1 MSCRGKPGETEGIR
15 FTPVKVQ
22 RRGLDCR
29 PPAVAT
35 PICHVKCILPL
46 GYLRLFHGHVDSLT
60 GIDHVEGEL
69 DPVQSR
75 EHHAWHSAFLS
86 IHILFPSVRGRQLGA
101 DRERC
106 VAPFRSSDRCYH
118 LSGAIFLL
126 SRVSLTIRS
135 HPVSR
140 PRPCGCW
147 LQAVVDIDLPK
158 GCCKRMGETILCSQL
173 HVVVIHFRQVAVNP
187 EHLPPLA

>member
-46 GYLRLFHGHVDSLT
+46 GYLGLFHGHVDSLT
-60 GIDHVEGEL
+60 GVDHVEGEL

-75 EHHAWHSAFLS
+75 ESNARDVLLHP
-86 IHILFPSVRGRQLGA
+86 IHIFFPLVLEAGSGRTHSEGRVASCRGG
-101 DRERC
+101 D
-106 VAPFRSSDRCYH
+106 
-118 LSGAIFLL
+118 
-126 SRVSLTIRS
+126 RS
-135 HPVSR
+135 H
-140 PRPCGCW
+140 
-147 LQAVVDIDLPK
+147 
-158 GCCKRMGETILCSQL
+158 
-173 HVVVIHFRQVAVNP
+173 HFYNC
-187 EHLPPLA
+187 